1 MISLSDIS
9 ARGGSPTTPAMGL
22 FSLLLLTAPFWLE
35 PIGLYQ
41 YLGIEIAIWILFA
54 LGFNLLFGYIGLHS
68 FGHGAYLGIG
78 AYAFGLFQ
86 QEVTVSLWGGLA
98 VAILAAMAAGAIV
111 GAFVSHRR
119 GIYFALMTIAFG
131 QVFWFAAIKLH
142 GITGG
147 EDGLLGIPRP
157 DLVLGPVRLD
167 ISNNGTLYWF
177 VAIILLLAV
186 VALWRLVNA
195 PFGRVLQAIRQNET
209 RARFV
214 GYNVWLIK
222 WLTFT
227 LSAAFAGLAGGL
239 FAMAQESAYPD
250 VMSLHQSGLIVMM
263 VLVGGGLVSF
273 WGPVLGVLLYFIAR
287 DVIGG
292 ITETWLLWF
301 GLMFMIMVM
310 VRPEGLAGLFHV
322 LRQRVA
328 QSSQKTVSPASHP
341 ERA

>member
-1 MISLSDIS
+1 MITLSDIP
-9 ARGGSPTTPAMGL
+9 ARGGSPFTPAMGL
-22 FSLLLLTAPFWLE
+22 FLVAVATAPFWL
-35 PIGLYQ
+35 PAVGLYQ
-41 YLGIEIAIWILFA
+41 YLGIEVAIWLIFA

-86 QEVTVSLWGGLA
+86 QEVAVSLWGGMA
-98 VAILAAMAAGAIV
+98 AAILAATVAGGVV
-111 GAFVSHRR
+111 GLFLSHRR
-119 GIYFALMTIAFG
+119 GIYFALLTIAFG
-131 QVFWFAAIKLH
+131 QIFWFCAIKLH

-157 DLVLGPVRLD
+157 DLTLGPLHVSLAG
-167 ISNNGTLYWF
+167 NTALYWF
-177 VAIILLLAV
+177 VAVILALVTL
-186 VALWRLVNA
+186 ALWRLVNA
-195 PFGRVLQAIRQNET
+195 PFGRVCQAIRQNET

-214 GYNVWLIK
+214 GYDVWRIK

-273 WGPVLGVLLYFIAR
+273 WGPVLGVILYFVAR

-301 GLMFMIMVM
+301 GLMFVLMVM
-310 VRPEGLAGLFHV
+310 VRPEGLAGMFHV
-322 LRQRVA
+322 LRARLGVQPRPVA
-328 QSSQKTVSPASHP
+328 KPKEA
-341 ERA
+341 

>member
-1 MISLSDIS
+1 MISLSDVS
-9 ARGGSPTTPAMGL
+9 ARGGSPMTPAMGL
-22 FSLLLLTAPFWLE
+22 FALLLLTAPFWLE

-86 QEVTVSLWGGLA
+86 QEVAVSLWGGLA
-98 VAILAAMAAGAIV
+98 VAILAATIAGAIV
-111 GAFVSHRR
+111 GGFVSHRR

-142 GITGG
+142 SITGG

-157 DLVLGPVRLD
+157 DLVLGPFEFD
-167 ISNNGTLYWF
+167 ISKNGTLYWF
-177 VAIILLLAV
+177 VAIILLISIL
-186 VALWRLVNA
+186 ALWRLVNA

-209 RARFV
+209 RARFI

-227 LSAAFAGLAGGL
+227 VSAAFAGLAGGL

-287 DVIGG
+287 DIIGG
-292 ITETWLLWF
+292 FTETWLLWF

-310 VRPEGLAGLFHV
+310 VRPEGLSGLIHV
-322 LRQRVA
+322 VRQRFA
-328 QSSQKTVSPASHP
+328 QAPQNSITPADTP
-341 ERA
+341 EGA